1 MTGSKFEQA
10 LDKHLEKYYPTEQKL
25 TCDKT
30 NKLLEQGTSLFNAP
44 AGFKKT
50 GLQKFAGGLG
60 KALGTP
66 GALRGAIQGATRAL
80 DDGGLTG
87 TISQK
92 LRDFAGKDDEKKT
105 DDQGLF
111 GTQPAAQAQQPQQ
124 QTKLPDV
131 NRDLAGFQAVIKQQW
146 QALPPQIQQAYG
158 SEAAFLNIKTI
169 EAKHSK

>member
-1 MTGSKFEQA
+1 MTSSKFEQA
-10 LDKHLEKYYPTEQKL
+10 LDKHLEKYFPTEQKL

-44 AGFKKT
+44 TSNKRT

-60 KALGTP
+60 KTLGAP

-92 LRDFAGKDDEKKT
+92 LRDFAGKDDVKKT
-105 DDQGLF
+105 DDKGLF
-111 GTQPAAQAQQPQQ
+111 GTQQPQ

-131 NRDLAGFQAVIKQQW
+131 NRDLAGFQAVVKQQW
-146 QALPPQIQQAYG
+146 RALPPQVQKAYG